1 LETINKRLSES
12 QNILITSHV
21 RPDGDALGS
30 EAAVYHLLKRIK
42 KNPKIYNSSPLP
54 WEFNFLNEE
63 NIFHHY
69 NSDQDKETL
78 KEFDIAVVLDV
89 GSFSRL
95 GELGDDLK
103 KSGIPVICLD
113 HHPIRSHEF
122 EYEVVD
128 VKAAATSSL
137 IYELIMETNPHLM
150 NLDIANAIWVGIMT
164 DTGSF
169 RFENTTPKTM
179 KIAARLLDF
188 GVTPGALYRHIYEN
202 KLPEQMR
209 LLGMVLQNVKYECD
223 GKLAWFFITQEMAN
237 KAGARIEE
245 VDGYTD
251 FVRTTYGVEVAIMFL
266 EREAENIRLN
276 FRSKGNVIINEI
288 AKNHN
293 GGGHA
298 FASGAT
304 IYDKIEKAEEIIIP
318 EAIQEIEEWMAEEGK
333 YSEK

>member
-1 LETINKRLSES
+1 MEIINKRLSDS

-30 EAAVYHLLKRIK
+30 ESAMYHLLKKIK
-42 KNPKIYNSSPLP
+42 KNPRIYNSSSLP

-69 NSDQDKETL
+69 NSERDKKTL
-78 KEFDIAVVLDV
+78 KDFDLAVVLDV

-95 GELGDDLK
+95 GELGEDLK
-103 KSGIPVICLD
+103 ESGLSVICLD

-122 EYEVVD
+122 DYEFVD
-128 VKAAATSSL
+128 TKAAATCSL

-188 GVTPGALYRHIYEN
+188 GVTPGPLYRHIYEN
-202 KLPEQMR
+202 KLPKQML

-223 GKLAWFFITQEMAN
+223 GKLAWFFITQEMAD

-266 EREAENIRLN
+266 EREKENIRLN

-304 IYDKIEKAEEIIIP
+304 FHDKIEKAEEIIIP
-318 EAIQEIEEWMAEEGK
+318 EAKQEVQNWLDGKGK
-333 YSEK
+333 YVEK